1 MFQQFE
7 NISDPSKGRPR
18 VEALRGV
25 LAEADVEGFL
35 VPRADAHQGEY
46 VAACDDRLYWLSGFS
61 GSAGYAAILRE
72 TAGLFVDGRY
82 TLQARTQCDGDV
94 FTFLNIPSDNLGAW
108 LLSQLD
114 AGARVAYDPMLHTAR
129 EIDALTKTLTPA
141 GIDLVAMSDNLVDQI
156 WHDRPA
162 PPTAPVQLHPIEFAG
177 VEAADKIASIQK
189 QLRDASQDATV
200 LTLPDSIAWLLNIR
214 GGDIGHTPV
223 PLAFAI
229 VHAETKPSLFI
240 DQVKLDEHV
249 RNALASL
256 VDLKTPE
263 QLADSIAALAGKTIR
278 VDPNTA
284 GQYFFSALNA
294 AGAHTARAA
303 DLVLHAKARKN
314 DVEVAG
320 NRTAHIRDGMAMTQF
335 LAWLDSESPSGNLT
349 EISAAQKLE
358 SFRAATGALKD
369 LSFDTISGAGPNGA
383 IVHYRVT
390 EATDRPLEQNSL
402 YLIDSGGQYQDGT
415 TDITRTIA
423 IGTPSDDMRRCYTLV
438 LKGHIAIAT
447 ARFPKGTRGIDLD
460 PLARM
465 ALWSAGMDYDHGTG
479 HGIGSYLSVHE
490 GPASISK
497 RGMVAL
503 EPGMILS
510 NEPGYY
516 REGAFGIRLEN
527 LVLVCDPE
535 PVDGGDREMMA
546 FETLSFTP
554 FDRRLIDVGLLS
566 DAELAWLNDYHAE
579 VALKIGDGLE
589 DQATRSW
596 LGANTAPITRD

>member
-1 MFQQFE
+1 MFQNFE
-7 NISDPSKGRPR
+7 NISDPTKGLAR
-18 VEALRGV
+18 VTALRNV
-25 LAEADVEGFL
+25 LVAAKIDGFL

-46 VAACDDRLYWLSGFS
+46 VAPCDERLYWLTGFS
-61 GSAGYAAILRE
+61 GSAGYSAILRDA
-72 TAGLFVDGRY
+72 AGLFVDGRY

-94 FTFLNIPSDNLGAW
+94 FTFLSIPNDTLGDW
-108 LLSQLD
+108 LVGQLD
-114 AGARVAYDPMLHTAR
+114 AGERVGYDPMLHTAR
-129 EIDALTKTLTPA
+129 EIDELIKTLSA
-141 GIDLVAMSDNLVDQI
+141 KDIELVAVEANLVDEV
-156 WHDRPA
+156 WDDRPA
-162 PPTAPVQLHPIEFAG
+162 APTAAVQLQPTAYAG
-177 VEAADKIASIQK
+177 VEAAAKVNAVQA
-189 QLRDASQDATV
+189 QLQEAGQDATV

-229 VHAETKPSLFI
+229 VRANAKPTLFI
-240 DQVKLDEHV
+240 DSAKITGETRDALSPLVDFAAPDTLADAIAKLDGKSV
-249 RNALASL
+249 R
-256 VDLKTPE
+256 
-263 QLADSIAALAGKTIR
+263 I
-278 VDPNTA
+278 DPNTA
-284 GQYFFSALNA
+284 GQWFFSSLET
-294 AGAHTARAA
+294 AGAHVVRAP

-314 DVEVAG
+314 DVEIEG
-320 NRTAHIRDGMAMTQF
+320 NRQAHIRDGVAMAQF
-335 LAWLDSESPSGNLT
+335 LAWLDSAAPKGRVT

-358 SFRAATGALKD
+358 AFRAATGVLKD
-369 LSFDTISGAGPNGA
+369 LSFDTISGSGSNGA

-390 EATDRPLEQNSL
+390 DASDRLLEQNSL

-423 IGTPSDDMRRCYTLV
+423 IGSPSDDMRRCYTRV
-438 LKGHIAIAT
+438 LQGHIAIAT
-447 ARFPKGTRGIDLD
+447 ARFPKGTRGVDLD

-465 ALWSAGMDYDHGTG
+465 ALWSAGLDYDHGTG

-527 LVLVCDPE
+527 LVLVCPPE
-535 PVDGGDREMMA
+535 PVDGGDRDMMR

-554 FDRRLIDVGLLS
+554 FDRRLVDVSLLS
-566 DAELAWLNDYHAE
+566 DAELDWLNSYHTDVATKLTSMIVDADVRAWL
-579 VALKIGDGLE
+579 VA
-589 DQATRSW
+589 A
-596 LGANTAPITRD
+596 TAPIVRT